1 MIYKIKD
8 YLYILFGYDRQNIK
22 KYKNYI
28 LPLICIVVDLHVLK
42 NN

>member
-8 YLYILFGYDRQNIK
+8 YLCILFGYGEQNIK

-28 LPLICIVVDLHVLK
+28 LHLICIVVKLTCFK
-42 NN
+42 K